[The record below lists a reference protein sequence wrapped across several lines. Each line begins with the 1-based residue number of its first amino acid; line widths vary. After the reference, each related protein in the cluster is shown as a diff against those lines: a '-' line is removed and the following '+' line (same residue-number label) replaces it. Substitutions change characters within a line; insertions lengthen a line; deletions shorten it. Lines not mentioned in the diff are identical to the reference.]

1 MRTVLCVA
9 EKPSIAKSVAQILSG
24 GDLQVVRSIYFLLC
38 YFVIQGTDALPL
50 HARLCAQQNNS
61 RSKYIKNY
69 EFDYNYARS
78 RFIVTSVVGHLM
90 ETDFYDTHRK
100 WGSCD
105 PFELF
110 DAPVKVV
117 IAQDK
122 QPIEQNLMTLARR
135 CDVLMIWTDCDREGE
150 HIGKE
155 IASVCARGKPGIVVQ
170 RARFSAIIPQC
181 VFFFWLLRFFRV
193 VEFNGFGGSFIL
205 VMLTNL
211 RVGDDVAQADSPC
224 SSEPDRIGSPS
235 GCCCGGEDSIGFKDW
250 GRVYKVADTD
260 AAGSCKRDFR
270 PSCVVWYAIP
280 SSPRLPLVPRL
291 SSYP

>member
-50 HARLCAQQNNS
+50 HARLCAQQNSS

-181 VFFFWLLRFFRV
+181 VFFFWLWLSLMDLVVLSSLLCSRTCGLGTMSRRQIHHAAQNPIELDHHQAAAVEARIALDLKIGAAFTRLQTLTLQDRVNEISDQVVSYGMRF
-193 VEFNGFGGSFIL
+193 L
-205 VMLTNL
+205 H
-211 RVGDDVAQADSPC
+211 
-224 SSEPDRIGSPS
+224 
-235 GCCCGGEDSIGFKDW
+235 
-250 GRVYKVADTD
+250 
-260 AAGSCKRDFR
+260 
-270 PSCVVWYAIP
+270 
-280 SSPRLPLVPRL
+280 PLVFH
-291 SSYP
+291 SYPA